1 MFNLNSSNAERL
13 EVMRG
18 ATWGR
23 GQIPESLDSFIDSLV
38 RRVDRG
44 RFRFEIGS
52 LSNGPQLGRSQ
63 DISSEMAY
71 EGIGISMLATGQA
84 TIAPSPT

>member
-1 MFNLNSSNAERL
+1 MHTASSKTESSSTTITMFNLDSLNVERP

-38 RRVDRG
+38 RSVDRG

-52 LSNGPQLGRSQ
+52 SNNGP
-63 DISSEMAY
+63 
-71 EGIGISMLATGQA
+71 
-84 TIAPSPT
+84 